1 MYTRTTSFTMKE
13 IKIKAEQDMF
23 ILKIKE
29 SKKERRLECNRNLNS
44 YSLCDGVLIFTQ
56 RIIIIIP
63 SILQKL
69 ILKEFQ
75 RCNLLWE
82 AMYT

>member
-75 RCNLLWE
+75 RCNLL
-82 AMYT
+82 